1 MLLPRILVLA
11 VSSVVLALAPPT
23 VDALVCSKFAD
34 TATYNAVLAQMTT
47 CEKLTSITLSLPL
60 ADKKTQQP
68 QLCAKCTELK
78 TTIVTSGAVPD
89 CKYEPAGK
97 KLDKFLQKL
106 FGTCV
111 GGSSSSGSDDDDDD
125 DSGSTGSTGSTA
137 VVTTTKA
144 PSTMTTK
151 APSTTT
157 TKTPASSTNNGTA
170 AGANG
175 NLQVADIEGTLLY
188 AKCRDSFPCLV
199 H

>member
-1 MLLPRILVLA
+1 MLVPRILALV

-23 VDALVCSKFAD
+23 VDALVCSKLAD
-34 TATYNAVLAQMTT
+34 KTTYNAVLAQMTT
-47 CEKLTSITLSLPL
+47 CEKLTGITLSLPL

-68 QLCAKCTELK
+68 QLCATCTELK

-89 CKYEPAGK
+89 CKYDPTGK
-97 KLDKFLQKL
+97 KLDKFLQRL

-111 GGSSSSGSDDDDDD
+111 GGSSASGSDDDDDD
-125 DSGSTGSTGSTA
+125 DDDDGSGSTGSTGSTV
-137 VVTTTKA
+137 VVTTTK
-144 PSTMTTK
+144 S
-151 APSTTT
+151 PSTTT

-170 AGANG
+170 AGTNG
-175 NLQVADIEGTLLY
+175 NLQVADTEGTMLY